1 MAKRMTF
8 SPVLKPFWKTWE
20 MVFSPRSSLSMCMTA
35 LPEGQR
41 LYKANWQ
48 SPKRSYHIWRYI
60 PADPDAT
67 IKVVAKDAMGNVV
80 AEFEA
85 HAR

>member
-1 MAKRMTF
+1 LTFRDWYWDAFAK
-8 SPVLKPFWKTWE
+8 SAAGE
-20 MVFSPRSSLSMCMTA
+20 

-41 LYKANWQ
+41 LYKAGWQ
-48 SPKRSYHIWRYI
+48 TPKRSYHTWRYI

-85 HAR
+85 HAK